1 VNEAM
6 TSVQGLSQLLRAVAG
21 RMEGS
26 VDGLNKE
33 LLLQSAEQLDKLETV
48 ADHAEMII
56 DCVPPGK
63 TGRIRKGAKIPIN
76 VLMDLAA
83 VLEAAG
89 KNVRRGNV

>member
-1 VNEAM
+1 MNEAM

-48 ADHAEMII
+48 ADVAEMVI
-56 DCVPPGK
+56 DRVPRVK
-63 TGRIRKGAKIPIN
+63 ASRIRESVLVRHATLVSLADALEATGRPIKRAN
-76 VLMDLAA
+76 V
-83 VLEAAG
+83 
-89 KNVRRGNV
+89 